1 MSARVPIPALLA
13 LVLAAAPVCAQSPL
27 IGKAPI
33 FEKDVLPILTANCLK
48 CHGAELRKSGL
59 DLRTPAAM
67 LKGGDNGPVLVKGKA
82 DKSPIYELTAN
93 KTMPP
98 EKAPK
103 LTDSQLDTL
112 RRWIEAGAPTEKP
125 ERDNLEFVSEKD
137 RQFWS
142 FRPPVRPA
150 VPAVKALNRVRTAID
165 AYILETL
172 EAKGL
177 MLSPDADRRTLL
189 RRVSLDL
196 IGLPPSPDESEAFLS
211 DNRSDAYE
219 RLVDR
224 LLASPHYGERWGRH
238 WLDAAGYSDS

>member
-1 MSARVPIPALLA
+1 MPAHRFQFAISALM
-13 LVLAAAPVCAQSPL
+13 LAAAHASAQSPL

-48 CHGAELRKSGL
+48 CHGADVRKSGL
-59 DLRTPAAM
+59 DLRSVAVM

-82 DKSPIYELTAN
+82 DKSPLYELTAN

-103 LTDSQLDTL
+103 LTDAQLDTL

-125 ERDNLEFVSEKD
+125 ERDTLELVSEKD

-142 FRPPVRPA
+142 FRFPVRPA
-150 VPAVKALNRVRTAID
+150 VPAVKAADRVRTPID
-165 AYILETL
+165 AFILEKL

-177 MLSPDADRRTLL
+177 TLSPDADRRTL
-189 RRVSLDL
+189 
-196 IGLPPSPDESEAFLS
+196 
-211 DNRSDAYE
+211 
-219 RLVDR
+219 
-224 LLASPHYGERWGRH
+224 
-238 WLDAAGYSDS
+238 